1 MDSHNKESRNVRTSR
16 QCKGLPGGTRA
27 LGRVPLHCLRARL
40 SSAPVVRIE
49 ARSFRHTGEGMV
61 TQRRNRPARASA
73 SAPRVGLPRLRRS
86 TPHCWGLWP
95 VFKRVERA
103 RSRDVQ
109 GGAAGP
115 RSGRKR
121 SGPRSSPLAA
131 AATTPDG
138 SDAMNLRR
146 RRQSANLNHRAIPRR
161 LGFVQFEN
169 HPHHPFASP
178 HRRRSIS

>member
-16 QCKGLPGGTRA
+16 QCKGLPAGTRA

-40 SSAPVVRIE
+40 SSAPVVRIG
-49 ARSFRHTGEGMV
+49 ARSFWHTGEGMV
-61 TQRRNRPARASA
+61 AQRPNGPVRGSA
-73 SAPRVGLPRLRRS
+73 SSVRLGRSQLTRSSPHCSRLRA
-86 TPHCWGLWP
+86 

-131 AATTPDG
+131 AATTP
-138 SDAMNLRR
+138 LRFR
-146 RRQSANLNHRAIPRR
+146 RDELPRR
-161 LGFVQFEN
+161 HRSAHRNHQALPCSLGSNCSTSARIIQ
-169 HPHHPFASP
+169 SP
-178 HRRRSIS
+178 HPVERDR